1 MFMMIFVML
10 SISMASVERIN
21 EVLNT
26 ESTIVSPENGLT
38 EVTDGSI
45 SFDHVDFSYT
55 DENGDPCTVR
65 IRLKAYP
72 VRGTAFVDTWTKTG
86 GFSMHLESEVPLG
99 DAENIP

>member
-1 MFMMIFVML
+1 
-10 SISMASVERIN
+10 MAE
-21 EVLNT
+21 LN
-26 ESTIVSPENGLT
+26 SKI
-38 EVTDGSI
+38 
-45 SFDHVDFSYT
+45 
-55 DENGDPCTVR
+55 R